1 MSPNFKKLLFI
12 YILFIFMAAEA
23 SAIGFERRE
32 EPEKE
37 YGIYTFPVPIEVPGI
52 QEALFIRCLTVPQY
66 FSLVNIPVPLY
77 TLFAEIALVNL

>member
-1 MSPNFKKLLFI
+1 MSPNLKRLFFL

-37 YGIYTFPVPIEVPGI
+37 YSIYTFPAPIAIPGVQNVIVVGTLINNIKVPITN
-52 QEALFIRCLTVPQY
+52 AF
-66 FSLVNIPVPLY
+66 
-77 TLFAEIALVNL
+77 

>member
-1 MSPNFKKLLFI
+1 
-12 YILFIFMAAEA
+12 MAAEA

-52 QEALFIRCLTVPQY
+52 QEALFIG
-66 FSLVNIPVPLY
+66 SLITNLEVPLIEDEY
-77 TLFAEIALVNL
+77 YEI